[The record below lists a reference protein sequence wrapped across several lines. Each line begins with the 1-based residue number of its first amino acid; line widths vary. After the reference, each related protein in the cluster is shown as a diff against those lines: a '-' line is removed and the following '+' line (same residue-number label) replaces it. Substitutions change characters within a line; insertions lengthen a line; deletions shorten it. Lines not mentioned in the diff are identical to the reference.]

1 MSYNFGEVGD
11 RSQTESGG
19 RELVGGGLLNET
31 ERNVR
36 NAIIRFVCID
46 RYSGF
51 KYRRSSESRGGAG
64 TGIGGKAEERSKRHE
79 VESTHDYQS
88 HGNRKGRT
96 EKDKQG

>member
-1 MSYNFGEVGD
+1 M
-11 RSQTESGG
+11 RQ
-19 RELVGGGLLNET
+19 
-31 ERNVR
+31 RNKMQLTT
-36 NAIIRFVCID
+36 IIRLVCID

-51 KYRRSSESRGGAG
+51 KYRRGSESRGGAG

-96 EKDKQG
+96 ERISRDERKWNRGDKKITGSEGR